1 MSRSIRNFRLPLVGT
16 FAGAA
21 AAVTAAPAMAASTFA
36 LQNALADWS
45 TREWLLAAS
54 LLLLL
59 IALGGRIMRSRGR
72 ITRSDAPVIEEAPD
86 LRWWRS
92 PMSAGY

>member
-1 MSRSIRNFRLPLVGT
+1 MNRPVRYRVPLAGA

-21 AAVTAAPAMAASTFA
+21 AAMMASPAMAASTFA
-36 LQNALADWS
+36 LQNALPDFG

-54 LLLLL
+54 MVLLL
-59 IALGGRIMRSRGR
+59 IALGGRIMRGR
-72 ITRSDAPVIEEAPD
+72 VTRKEAQVVDETPD